1 MLTMKQARKE
11 YAGRVMERAAYT
23 DKSDG
28 THHRRVNRRA
38 VRTQPFRAW
47 ARATYRNVA
56 HVSPKLAAILRG
68 SQAAVAA

>member
-11 YAGRVMERAAYT
+11 YAGREMVSPAYT

-38 VRTQPFRAW
+38 ARTQSFRAW
-47 ARATYRNVA
+47 VRATYRNVA
-56 HVSPKLAAILRG
+56 HVSPKLAAILR
-68 SQAAVAA
+68 SAPAAVAA